1 MISTFKFR
9 HIKLA
14 PIIIRVV
21 LTDDPI
27 HYLTT
32 TVLNSRRL

>member
-21 LTDDPI
+21 LKDDSI
-27 HYLTT
+27 HGLTT
-32 TVLNSRRL
+32 TVLNSSRL